1 MYLARISLHAFLAGT
16 VFLSGGL
23 NPSILQA
30 ETIVGLSTDNKLVR
44 FDTTNPGVT
53 SSSQTVSGLA
63 ADEQLVGIDYR
74 PATGQLYGLGR
85 SSRLYTIDLAT
96 ASASMVGASSF
107 SPILVGDAF
116 GFDFNPTVDRIRVV
130 SDSGQNLRLHPVTG
144 AVAAT
149 DKTLTYASTDAG
161 AGQLPQVVGSA
172 YTENRAGALSTILF
186 GIDSVMDTLVRQ
198 APPNDEILTTVGSL
212 GVNFTDMAGFDISGA
227 TGAAY
232 ASLVKA
238 GDSWSGLYSINLASG
253 QASWLGN
260 IGSGQALADI
270 TVVPEPSWAAL
281 SALFGSGLWLAGRR
295 RSGQRDSAV
304 QSRTRL

>member
-1 MYLARISLHAFLAGT
+1 MYHSRISLHAFLAGT
-16 VFLSGGL
+16 ALLSGSL
-23 NPSILQA
+23 SPAILQA
-30 ETIVGLSTDNKLVR
+30 ETIVGLSTDNMLVR
-44 FDTTNPGVT
+44 FDTANPGVT
-53 SSSQTVSGLA
+53 SLSQPVSGLA

-107 SPILVGDAF
+107 NPILVGDAF

-149 DKTLTYASTDAG
+149 DKTLTYASMDAG

-172 YTENRAGALSTILF
+172 YTENRAGALSTTLY

-198 APPNDEILTTVGSL
+198 APPNDGVLTTVGGL
-212 GVNFTDMAGFDISGA
+212 GVNFTDMAGFDISGV

-238 GDSWSGLYSINLASG
+238 GDSWSGLYSINLTSG

-260 IGSGQALADI
+260 IGSGQSLADI
-270 TVVPEPSWAAL
+270 TVVPEPSSLSLLAL
-281 SALFGSGLWLAGRR
+281 IASGLLLARR
-295 RSGQRDSAV
+295 KRSGQSCASV
-304 QSRTRL
+304 RTNLL